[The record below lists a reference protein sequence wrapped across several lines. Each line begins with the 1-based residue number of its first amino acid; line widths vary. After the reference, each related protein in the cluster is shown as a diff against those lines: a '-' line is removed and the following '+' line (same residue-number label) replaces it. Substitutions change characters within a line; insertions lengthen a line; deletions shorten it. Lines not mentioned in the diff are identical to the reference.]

1 MMQNHRTRFLV
12 CLVLAGMALGLPV
25 RPQEQESNKIG
36 QILITGNQN
45 INTDT
50 IQNAV
55 TSKVGDEYTQ
65 QTIDNDVAAI
75 KTLGYFSGVVARR
88 QIEPSGLKVIFEV
101 VEHPKVTTIT
111 ITGSDPIPQAKIIE
125 KMKTKIGL
133 VLNELTLRQDL
144 DTIQSIFA
152 DEGYFAYI
160 AGEPPIDEKG
170 ALTIPLMVNKVGK
183 VLITGNK
190 KTRPWVFTREMKTQ
204 PGKYLN
210 LKTLNEDI
218 FTVYGLDILE
228 DIKQYQITPGA
239 QPGTADVTLP
249 VVEKKTGQV
258 SAGVGYS
265 SGQKLVGQIRLSDTN
280 FRGKAQGVNVLWER
294 SASGGVGGNSSFE
307 LGFVEPWLDRH
318 RTSLSVNAYNKIQY
332 RFSSGVFGGGS
343 IVTDQ
348 TYNERRKGG
357 DLTLGR
363 PFGNNFR
370 VFLSGRFENVDTDP
384 SLLSGA
390 GDLASVVQR
399 GDVMGLSTR
408 LEHDTRDV
416 KVDPSIGVFNSLAV
430 EFGRV
435 NSTRYGPSPTFNPI
449 PFDGAF
455 NKVSLDLRAYVP
467 LKGGRKKLPTDKRLT
482 LAMRSR
488 VGLASGTLPFFENF
502 FAGGADTLR
511 GYREDRFYG
520 KQMWLNTAELRIP
533 ISSGFQAVVFS
544 DYGDAWDA
552 NPIFKVGTLVQ
563 HTKFVGNWSGGVGMG
578 FATPMGFIRLD
589 YGVGKEGA
597 RTHFNIGQSF

>member
-1 MMQNHRTRFLV
+1 MMQNHKTRFLV
-12 CLVLAGMALGLPV
+12 CLVLAGMVIGLPV
-25 RPQEQESNKIG
+25 QPQEQESNKIG

-50 IQNAV
+50 IQSAI

-88 QIEPSGLKVIFEV
+88 LIEPSGLKVTFEV
-101 VEHPKVTTIT
+101 VEHPKVTSIS
-111 ITGSDPIPQAKIIE
+111 ITGSDPIPVEKIIE
-125 KMKTKIGL
+125 KMKTKIGM
-133 VLNELTLRQDL
+133 VLNEITLRQDL
-144 DTIQSIFA
+144 ETIQSIFA
-152 DEGYFAYI
+152 DDGYFAI
-160 AGEPPIDEKG
+160 PAGEPPIDEKG

-183 VLITGNK
+183 VIITGNK
-190 KTRPWVFTREMKTQ
+190 KTKSWVFTREMKTQ

-218 FTVYGLDILE
+218 FTIYSLDILE
-228 DIKQYQITPGA
+228 DIKQYQITAGA
-239 QPGTADVTLP
+239 QPGTADITLP
-249 VVEKKTGQV
+249 IVEKKTGQV
-258 SAGVGYS
+258 SAGIGYS
-265 SGQKLVGQIRLSDTN
+265 SGQKLVGQVRLSDTN
-280 FRGKAQGVNVLWER
+280 FRGKAQGVNFLWER

-307 LGFVEPWLDRH
+307 LGFVEPWLDSH

-332 RFSSGVFGGGS
+332 RFSSGVFGGDS

-348 TYNERRKGG
+348 TYNERRKGA
-357 DLTLGR
+357 DLTFGR
-363 PFGNNFR
+363 PFGNHFR
-370 VFLSGRFENVDTDP
+370 VFLGGRFENVDTDP

-390 GDLASVVQR
+390 GELASVVQR
-399 GDVMGLSTR
+399 GDVMGVSSRFEL
-408 LEHDTRDV
+408 DTRDV
-416 KVDPSIGVFNSLAV
+416 RVDPSIGAFHSLAV
-430 EFGRV
+430 EFGEV
-435 NSTRYGPSPTFNPI
+435 NSTRYGASPEFLPI
-449 PFDGAF
+449 PFDGSF
-455 NKVSLDLRAYVP
+455 KKMSIDLRTYIP
-467 LKGGRKKLPTDKRLT
+467 LKGGRKKAPTDKRLT
-482 LAMRSR
+482 LALRSR
-488 VGLASGTLPFFENF
+488 VGIASGKLPFFEHF

-533 ISSGFQAVVFS
+533 ISSGFQAVVFG

-552 NPIFKVGTLVQ
+552 NPDFQVGTLAQ
-563 HTKFVGNWSGGVGMG
+563 HNKFVGNLSGGVGMG

-589 YGVGKEGA
+589 YGTGKEGS